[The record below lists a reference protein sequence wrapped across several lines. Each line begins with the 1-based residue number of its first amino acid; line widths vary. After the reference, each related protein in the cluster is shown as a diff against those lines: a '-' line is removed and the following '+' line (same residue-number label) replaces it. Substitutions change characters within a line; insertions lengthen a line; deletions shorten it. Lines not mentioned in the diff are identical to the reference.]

1 MPALARALDVARS
14 AARAAAELLRAEFFR
29 PGGPRGEPGHC
40 PADEEAEDLIREIL
54 DAAFPE
60 FGVVGEERP
69 EADRRPRDAASH
81 VWLVDPNDG
90 TSDFQRGLRG
100 ATVSI
105 GLLRGGLPVLGVVL
119 AHTAPEGGEDLVC
132 WAEGEGPVTRNG
144 APAPSLAAGPLAR
157 GEVVLVSTGA
167 VRRVAA
173 NARACW
179 PAAFRPMPSVA
190 YRLALVAAGAARGAV
205 SLHRPRPLDIAAGH
219 ALVRG
224 AGGVLLDEDG
234 REVRYGRDGGG
245 GVRCCYGGAPAV
257 AAALAATDWSA
268 ADFGPGEPV
277 SLARP
282 VPGGGIRDDAL
293 LRRAQGALLGQ
304 LAGDALGSLV
314 EFEGPMRIAAD
325 HPGGVR
331 ELVDGGTWDTLAGQP
346 TDDSELALALA
357 RALVAAG
364 GFDAARIAAAY
375 AGWYRTDPFDLGNT
389 TRAALAPAAR
399 VLEAG
404 AGGAEIAATARAA
417 ASRESEAN
425 GALMRVSPLG
435 ILGAGAAP
443 GTGAAAIP
451 RWAREDAR
459 LTHPSP
465 VCQDASAVLAAAI
478 AFAIRTGAPALEVAG
493 EAERVAGEL
502 GAAAPV
508 RAALAAARAG
518 EPPDFTTHPGHVVV
532 ALQNAFLRLRRAASF
547 EEGLVETVGAGGDTD
562 TNAAIAGALLGAV
575 HGAGAVPSRWKDAV
589 LSCWPRAGAPAVRR
603 PRPPSCWPVD
613 ALVLAER
620 LAAGR

>member
-14 AARAAAELLRAEFFR
+14 AARAAADLLRAEFFR

-40 PADEEAEDLIREIL
+40 PADEEAEDLIRGIL
-54 DAAFPE
+54 DAVFPE
-60 FGVVGEERP
+60 YGVIGEERP
-69 EADRRPRDAASH
+69 ERDRKPRDPASH
-81 VWLVDPNDG
+81 AWLVDPNDG

-100 ATVSI
+100 ASVSI
-105 GLLRGGLPVLGVVL
+105 ALLRGGAPVLGVVL

-144 APAPSLAAGPLAR
+144 APVPPLAGGPLAR
-157 GEVVLVSTGA
+157 GDVVLVSTGA
-167 VRRVAA
+167 VRRVVA

-179 PAAFRPMPSVA
+179 PASFRPMTSVA
-190 YRLALVAAGAARGAV
+190 YRLALVAAGAVRGAV
-205 SLHRPRPLDIAAGH
+205 SLHRPRALDIAAGH

-224 AGGVLLDEDG
+224 AGGALLDETG
-234 REVRYGRDGGG
+234 REIRYGRDGAG
-245 GVRCCYGGAPAV
+245 GVRRCFGGVAAV
-257 AAALAATDWSA
+257 ADALAATDWSP
-268 ADFGPGEPV
+268 ADTGPSEPV
-277 SLARP
+277 PLARTL
-282 VPGGGIRDDAL
+282 PGRGVRDDAL
-293 LRRAQGALLGQ
+293 LGRAQGALLGQ

-314 EFEGPMRIAAD
+314 ELEDPVRIAGR

-331 ELVDGGTWDTLAGQP
+331 DLVDGGTWDTLAGQP

-357 RALVAAG
+357 RTLVDAG
-364 GFDAARIAAAY
+364 GFDAGQVATAY
-375 AGWYRTDPFDLGNT
+375 AGWYRSHPFDVGDT
-389 TRAALAPAAR
+389 IRAALAPAAR
-399 VLEAG
+399 ALEAG
-404 AGGAEIAATARAA
+404 RGAAEVAAAARAA

-435 ILGAGAAP
+435 ILGRGAAWD
-443 GTGAAAIP
+443 AVV

-459 LTHPSP
+459 LTHPSA

-478 AFAIRTGAPALEVAG
+478 AFAVRTGAPAIHVAE
-493 EAERVAGEL
+493 EAERVAVAV

-508 RAALAAARAG
+508 RSALASARAG
-518 EPPDFTTHPGHVVV
+518 AMPDFTTHPGHVVV
-532 ALQNAFLRLRRAASF
+532 ALQNAFLQLRRAASL
-547 EEGLVETVGAGGDTD
+547 EEALVETVGGGGDTD

-575 HGAGAVPSRWKDAV
+575 HGAGAVPRRWKAAV
-589 LSCWPRAGAPAVRR
+589 LSCWPKASAPEVKR

-620 LAAGR
+620 LAAGG